1 MIKEIP
7 SIPKL
12 LTMVAFALGSFGAL
26 LFLWLSFGGPVPF
39 HPKGYRVHVEFPEA
53 GQLTE
58 QSDVR
63 ISGVNVGKVIK
74 VTPNPNGPTDAVI
87 EIKPK
92 FAPIPAATK
101 ATLRSKTLLG
111 ETFVELAPNRGTSAK
126 ALPEE
131 GTIPVSAVAPTVELD
146 ELLRTFDEPTRDAF
160 QVWMQEQAVA
170 MDGRGSEINATFQ
183 ELPELIDNF
192 AALSATLDQH
202 SAAVRDTISSTEAFF
217 RALSARQ
224 GDLRGLIRASDR
236 TFSAIGARNEQ
247 LAEIFRN
254 FPAFE
259 RASTKVLPK
268 VTKLADAADPT
279 VVRMQQVASE
289 LTPAFAAVEDLSPDL
304 ARFMSRLDPVIS
316 ASAQG
321 LPAFERILEQF
332 PPLLEDFGP
341 FTRSINPLLE
351 YLGDHKNDITAFFGN
366 VTSATNPRQNLNGRT
381 SNGQSRGGDVH
392 VLRAGVSVSPQ
403 SLSVQ
408 PRPFGQNRNNPYMEP
423 GGMSNLATGL
433 RTLTP
438 QTCANGDPAPPTEA
452 TVASLPERLQR
463 YAYKGGGR
471 DVPRPACVAQGPRSG
486 YNTIFPQL
494 TADPAD
500 AEGPTR

>member
-39 HPKGYRVHVEFPEA
+39 HPKGYRVMVQFPEA

-74 VTPNPNGPTDAVI
+74 VYPNPNGPTNAEI

-92 FAPIPAATK
+92 FAPIPAASK

-111 ETFVELAPNRGTSAK
+111 ETFVELAPNRGKDAK
-126 ALPEE
+126 PLDEK
-131 GTIPVSAVAPTVELD
+131 GTIPVTAVAPTVELD
-146 ELLRTFDEPTRDAF
+146 ELLRTFDEPTREAF
-160 QVWMQEQAVA
+160 QVWMQEQAGA
-170 MDGRGSEINATFQ
+170 LKGRGADLNAAFQ
-183 ELPELIDNF
+183 EFPEFVDNF
-192 AALSATLDQH
+192 AALSATLDAQTGG
-202 SAAVRDTISSTEAFF
+202 VRETISSTEAFF

-224 GDLRGLIRASDR
+224 GDLRGLISASNR
-236 TFSAIGARNEQ
+236 TFNVIGDRNEQ
-247 LAEIFRN
+247 LAQIFRE

-259 RASTKVLPK
+259 RASTKILPK
-268 VTKLADAADPT
+268 VTELADEANPT
-279 VVRMQQVASE
+279 VVRMQAVATE
-289 LTPAFAAVEDLSPDL
+289 LTPAFAAIEELSPDL
-304 ARFMSRLDPVIS
+304 ARFMTRLDPVIT
-316 ASAQG
+316 ASAKG
-321 LPAFERILEQF
+321 LPAFDRILEQF

-341 FTRSINPLLE
+341 FTRTINPLLH
-351 YLGDHKNDITAFFGN
+351 YLGEHKNDITAFFGN
-366 VTSATNPRQNLNGRT
+366 VTSASNSRQGL
-381 SNGQSRGGDVH
+381 GGT
-392 VLRAGVSVSPQ
+392 RAGSAHLLRVGLSVSPQ
-403 SLSVQ
+403 TLSVQ
-408 PRPFGQNRNNPYMEP
+408 PRAFGQNRNNPYMAP
-423 GGMSNLATGL
+423 GGMNNLASGL

-438 QTCANGDPAPPTEA
+438 QTCGNGDPAPP
-452 TVASLPERLQR
+452 VASTLPGLAERVQT
-463 YAYKGGGR
+463 YAFKGMGR
-471 DVPRPACVAQGPRSG
+471 ATPRPACVAQGPRTG

>member
-39 HPKGYRVHVEFPEA
+39 HPKGYRVHVHFPEA

-74 VTPNPNGPTDAVI
+74 VNPDPNGPTDAVI

-111 ETFVELAPNRGTSAK
+111 ETFVELAPNRSTSPKPLA
-126 ALPEE
+126 EE

-146 ELLRTFDEPTRDAF
+146 ELLSTFDEPTRQAF
-160 QVWMQEQAVA
+160 QVWMQDQAVA
-170 MDGRGSEINATFQ
+170 MHGRGAEINATFQ
-183 ELPELIDNF
+183 EFPELVDSF
-192 AALSATLDQH
+192 AALSQTLDAQNV
-202 SAAVRDTISSTEAFF
+202 AVRETVSSTGAFF

-224 GDLRGLIRASDR
+224 GDLRGLISATDK
-236 TFSAIGARNEQ
+236 TFSTIGARNEQ
-247 LAEIFRN
+247 LAEIFRK

-259 RASTKVLPK
+259 RASTKILPK
-268 VTKLADAADPT
+268 VTELADQADPT
-279 VVRMQQVASE
+279 VVRMQQVATQM
-289 LTPAFAAVEDLSPDL
+289 TPAFEAVEDLSPDL
-304 ARFMSRLDPVIS
+304 ARFMTRLTPV
-316 ASAQG
+316 ADAAEKG
-321 LPAFERILEQF
+321 LPAFDRILAQF

-341 FTRSINPLLE
+341 FTRTINPLLR
-351 YLGDHKNDITAFFGN
+351 YLGEHKNDITAFFGN
-366 VTSATNPRQNLNGRT
+366 VTSATNPRQAL
-381 SNGQSRGGDVH
+381 GGNAKGSAH
-392 VLRAGVSVSPQ
+392 YLRAGLVAGPQ
-403 SLSVQ
+403 TLSFQ
-408 PRPFGQNRNNPYMEP
+408 PRAFGQNRTNPYVEP
-423 GGMSNLATGL
+423 GGMKNLATGL

-438 QTCANGDPAPPTEA
+438 QTCGNGDPDLPTTSTLPGQIELLQLYAFKGFGRA
-452 TVASLPERLQR
+452 T
-463 YAYKGGGR
+463 
-471 DVPRPACVAQGPRSG
+471 PRPACVAQGPRSG

>member
-39 HPKGYRVHVEFPEA
+39 HPKGYRVMVQFPEA

-74 VTPNPNGPTDAVI
+74 VYPNPNGPTNAEI

-92 FAPIPAATK
+92 FAPIPAASK

-111 ETFVELAPNRGTSAK
+111 ETFVELAPNRGKDAEPLAEK
-126 ALPEE
+126 
-131 GTIPVSAVAPTVELD
+131 GTIPVTAVAPTVELD
-146 ELLRTFDEPTRDAF
+146 ELLRTFDEPTRERF
-160 QVWMQEQAVA
+160 QVWMQEQAGA
-170 MDGRGSEINATFQ
+170 LKGRGADLNAAFQ
-183 ELPELIDNF
+183 EFPEFVDNF
-192 AALSATLDQH
+192 AALSATLDAQ
-202 SAAVRDTISSTEAFF
+202 SNGVRETISSTEAFF

-224 GDLRGLIRASDR
+224 GDLRGLISATDR
-236 TFSAIGARNEQ
+236 TFGVIGDRNDQ
-247 LAEIFRN
+247 LAQIFREL
-254 FPAFE
+254 PAFE
-259 RASTKVLPK
+259 RASTRILPK
-268 VTKLADAADPT
+268 VTELADRADPT
-279 VVRMQQVASE
+279 VVRMQQVATE
-289 LTPAFAAVEDLSPDL
+289 LTPAFEAVEELSPDL
-304 ARFMSRLDPVIS
+304 ARFMTRLDPVIT
-316 ASAQG
+316 ASAKG
-321 LPAFERILEQF
+321 LPAFDRILDQF

-341 FTRSINPLLE
+341 FTRSINPLLR

-366 VTSATNPRQNLNGRT
+366 VTSATNPRQSLGAGNRKGA
-381 SNGQSRGGDVH
+381 GGNAH
-392 VLRAGVSVSPQ
+392 LLRAGVTVTPQ
-403 SLSVQ
+403 TMSFQ
-408 PRPFGQNRNNPYMEP
+408 PRAFGQNRNNPYMAP
-423 GGMSNLATGL
+423 GGMDNLATGL

-438 QTCANGDPAPPTEA
+438 QTCGNGDPDIPSESTLPGQVELLQTYVFKGLGRA
-452 TVASLPERLQR
+452 T
-463 YAYKGGGR
+463 
-471 DVPRPACVAQGPRSG
+471 PRPACVAQGPRTG

-494 TADPAD
+494 TADPAN

>member
-39 HPKGYRVHVEFPEA
+39 HPKGYRVHVQFPEA

-74 VTPNPNGPTDAVI
+74 VNPDPNGPTDAII

-111 ETFVELAPNRGTSAK
+111 ETFVELAPNRGKNPKPLA
-126 ALPEE
+126 EE

-146 ELLRTFDEPTRDAF
+146 ELLSTFDEPTREAF

-170 MDGRGSEINATFQ
+170 MDGRGAEINATFQ
-183 ELPELIDNF
+183 EFPELVDNF
-192 AALSATLDQH
+192 AALSQTLEAQNT
-202 SAAVRDTISSTEAFF
+202 AVRETVSSTGAFF

-224 GDLRGLIRASDR
+224 GDLRGLISAADK
-236 TFSAIGARNEQ
+236 TFNTIGDRNEQ
-247 LAEIFRN
+247 LAEIFRR

-259 RASTKVLPK
+259 RASTELLPK
-268 VTKLADAADPT
+268 VTELAEQADPT
-279 VVRMQQVASE
+279 VVRLQQVATQM
-289 LTPAFAAVEDLSPDL
+289 TPAFQAVEDLSPDL
-304 ARFMSRLDPVIS
+304 ARFMTRLTPV
-316 ASAQG
+316 ADAAEKG
-321 LPAFERILEQF
+321 LPAFDRILGQF

-341 FTRSINPLLE
+341 FTRTINPLLR
-351 YLGDHKNDITAFFGN
+351 YLGEHKNDITAFFGN
-366 VTSATNPRQNLNGRT
+366 VTSATNPRVPYSGRAAG
-381 SNGQSRGGDVH
+381 NAH
-392 VLRAGVSVSPQ
+392 LLRAGLSLSPQ
-403 SLSVQ
+403 GLSFQ
-408 PRPFGQNRNNPYMEP
+408 PRAFGQSRNNPYMEP
-423 GGMSNLATGL
+423 GGMKNLATGL

-438 QTCANGDPAPPTEA
+438 QSCGNGDPAPPTGMA
-452 TVASLPERLQR
+452 DADLMGRLQT
-463 YAYKGGGR
+463 YAFRGGGR
-471 DVPRPACVAQGPRSG
+471 DVPRPPCVAQGPRSG

>member
-39 HPKGYRVHVEFPEA
+39 NPTGYRVHVQFPEA

-74 VTPNPNGPTDAVI
+74 VNPNPNGPTDAII

-92 FAPIPAATK
+92 FAPIPAAAK

-111 ETFVELAPNRGTSAK
+111 ETFVELAPNRSASAK
-126 ALPEE
+126 PLEE
-131 GTIPVSAVAPTVELD
+131 GGTIPVTAVAPTVELD
-146 ELLRTFDEPTRDAF
+146 ELLRTFDEPTREAF
-160 QVWMQEQAVA
+160 QVWMQEQSGALS
-170 MDGRGSEINATFQ
+170 GRGADLNAAFQ
-183 ELPELIDNF
+183 QYPEFVDNF
-192 AALSATLDQH
+192 AALSATLDTQ
-202 SAAVRDTISSTEAFF
+202 SNAVRETISSTEAFF

-224 GDLRGLIRASDR
+224 GDLRGLISASNE
-236 TFSAIGARNEQ
+236 TFGTIGARNEQ
-247 LAEIFRN
+247 LAEIFRQ
-254 FPAFE
+254 FPDFE
-259 RASTKVLPK
+259 RASTEILPK
-268 VTKLADAADPT
+268 ITALADKANPT
-279 VVRMQQVASE
+279 VVRMQQVATE
-289 LTPAFAAVEDLSPDL
+289 LTPAFQAIEELSPDL
-304 ARFMSRLDPVIS
+304 ARFMTRLDPVIT

-321 LPAFERILEQF
+321 LPAFDRILDQF

-341 FTRSINPLLE
+341 FTRSINPLLR
-351 YLGDHKNDITAFFGN
+351 YLGEHKNDITAFFGN
-366 VTSATNPRQNLNGRT
+366 VTSATNAREGFASP
-381 SNGQSRGGDVH
+381 RGGNAH
-392 VLRAGVSVSPQ
+392 FLRAGVSISPQ
-403 SLSVQ
+403 SLSFQ
-408 PRPFGQNRNNPYMEP
+408 GRPFGQNRNNPYMEP
-423 GGMSNLATGL
+423 GGMKNLATGL

-438 QTCANGDPAPPTEA
+438 QSCGNGDPAPPTESTIA
-452 TVASLPERLQR
+452 GQVELLQT
-463 YAYKGGGR
+463 YAFKGGGR
-471 DVPRPACVAQGPRSG
+471 DVPRPPCVAQGPRSG

>member
-39 HPKGYRVHVEFPEA
+39 HPKGYRVHVQFPEA

-74 VTPNPNGPTDAVI
+74 VHPNPNGPTDAVI

-111 ETFVELAPNRGTSAK
+111 ETFVELAPNRGKSPRPLA
-126 ALPEE
+126 EE
-131 GTIPVSAVAPTVELD
+131 GTIPVTAVAPTVELD
-146 ELLRTFDEPTRDAF
+146 ELLSTFDEPTRDAF

-170 MDGRGSEINATFQ
+170 MDGRGAEINATFQ
-183 ELPELIDNF
+183 EFPELVDNF
-192 AALSATLDQH
+192 AALSQTLATH
-202 SAAVRDTISSTEAFF
+202 TNAVRETVSSTGTFF

-224 GDLRGLIRASDR
+224 GDLRGLISATDR
-236 TFSAIGARNEQ
+236 TFSTIGARNEQ
-247 LAEIFRN
+247 LAEIFRR

-259 RASTKVLPK
+259 RASTEIMPK
-268 VTKLADAADPT
+268 VTALADKADPT
-279 VVRMQQVASE
+279 VVRMQAVATQM
-289 LTPAFAAVEDLSPDL
+289 TPAFQAIEDLSPDL
-304 ARFMSRLDPVIS
+304 ARFMSRLTPV
-316 ASAQG
+316 ADAAEKG
-321 LPAFERILEQF
+321 LPAFDRILGQF

-341 FTRSINPLLE
+341 FTRTINPLLR
-351 YLGDHKNDITAFFGN
+351 YLGEHKNDITAFFGN
-366 VTSATNPRQNLNGRT
+366 VTSATNPRQAM
-381 SNGQSRGGDVH
+381 GGKAKGYANY
-392 VLRAGVSVSPQ
+392 LRAGVSISPQ
-403 SLSVQ
+403 TLSVQ

-423 GGMSNLATGL
+423 GGMKNLATGL

-438 QTCANGDPAPPTEA
+438 QSCGNGDPAAPTESTLA
-452 TVASLPERLQR
+452 GQVELLQT
-463 YAYKGGGR
+463 YAFRGGGR
-471 DVPRPACVAQGPRSG
+471 DVPRPPCVAQGPRSG

>member
-39 HPKGYRVHVEFPEA
+39 HPKGYRVHVQFPEA

-74 VTPNPNGPTDAVI
+74 VNPDPNGPTDAII

-111 ETFVELAPNRGTSAK
+111 ETFVELAPNRAASPK
-126 ALPEE
+126 PLDEE
-131 GTIPVSAVAPTVELD
+131 GTIPVTAVAPTVELD
-146 ELLRTFDEPTRDAF
+146 ELLSTFDEPTREAF

-170 MDGRGSEINATFQ
+170 MDGRGAELNATFQ
-183 ELPELIDNF
+183 EFPELVDNF
-192 AALSATLDQH
+192 AALSQTLEAQNT
-202 SAAVRDTISSTEAFF
+202 AVRETVSSTGTFF

-224 GDLRGLIRASDR
+224 GDLRGLISATDK
-236 TFSAIGARNEQ
+236 TFSTIGARNEQ
-247 LAEIFRN
+247 LAEIFRK

-259 RASTKVLPK
+259 RASTKILPK
-268 VTKLADAADPT
+268 VTDLADQADPT
-279 VVRMQQVASE
+279 VVRMQEVATQM
-289 LTPAFAAVEDLSPDL
+289 TPAFKAVEDLSPDL
-304 ARFMSRLDPVIS
+304 ARFMTRLTPV
-316 ASAQG
+316 ADAAEKG
-321 LPAFERILEQF
+321 LPAFDRILGQF

-341 FTRSINPLLE
+341 FTRTINPLLR
-351 YLGDHKNDITAFFGN
+351 YLGEHKNDITAFFGN
-366 VTSATNPRQNLNGRT
+366 VTSATNPRDSL
-381 SNGQSRGGDVH
+381 GGT
-392 VLRAGVSVSPQ
+392 RAGTAHLLRVGLSVSPQ
-403 SLSVQ
+403 TLAVQ
-408 PRPFGQNRNNPYMEP
+408 PRAFGQSRNNPYMEP
-423 GGMSNLATGL
+423 GGMKNLATGL

-438 QTCANGDPAPPTEA
+438 QSCGNGDPAPPTGMA
-452 TVASLPERLQR
+452 DADLMGRLQT
-463 YAYKGGGR
+463 YAFKGGGR
-471 DVPRPACVAQGPRSG
+471 DVPRPACVAQGPRTG

>member
-39 HPKGYRVHVEFPEA
+39 HPKGYRVMVQFPEA

-74 VTPNPNGPTDAVI
+74 VYPNPNGPTNAEI

-92 FAPIPAATK
+92 YAPIPAATK

-111 ETFVELAPNRGTSAK
+111 ETFVELAPNRGKSAK
-126 ALPEE
+126 PLAEK
-131 GTIPVSAVAPTVELD
+131 GTIPVTAVAPTVELD
-146 ELLRTFDEPTRDAF
+146 ELLRTFDEPTREAF
-160 QVWMQEQAVA
+160 QVWMQEQAGA
-170 MDGRGSEINATFQ
+170 LKGRGADLNTAFQ
-183 ELPELIDNF
+183 EFPEFVDNF
-192 AALSATLDQH
+192 AALSATLDAQ
-202 SAAVRDTISSTEAFF
+202 SNGVRETISSTEAFF

-224 GDLRGLIRASDR
+224 GDLRGLISASNR
-236 TFSAIGARNEQ
+236 TFNTIGDRNEQ
-247 LAEIFRN
+247 LAQIFRE

-259 RASTKVLPK
+259 RASTKILPK
-268 VTKLADAADPT
+268 VTELADEANPT
-279 VVRMQQVASE
+279 VVRMQQVATE
-289 LTPAFAAVEDLSPDL
+289 LTPAFQAVEELSPDL
-304 ARFMSRLDPVIS
+304 ARFMTRLDPVIT
-316 ASAQG
+316 ASAKG
-321 LPAFERILEQF
+321 LPAFDRILDQF

-341 FTRSINPLLE
+341 FTRSINPLLR
-351 YLGDHKNDITAFFGN
+351 YLGEHKNDITAFFGN
-366 VTSATNPRQNLNGRT
+366 VTGATQGRQALGGTAIGSA
-381 SNGQSRGGDVH
+381 H
-392 VLRAGVSVSPQ
+392 YLRAGVSVSPQ
-403 SLSVQ
+403 TLSFQ
-408 PRPFGQNRNNPYMEP
+408 PRAFGQNRNNPYMAAD
-423 GGMSNLATGL
+423 GMKNLATGL

-438 QTCANGDPAPPTEA
+438 QTCGNGDPSPPTES
-452 TVASLPERLQR
+452 TLPGQIELLQT
-463 YAYKGGGR
+463 YAFKGVGR
-471 DVPRPACVAQGPRSG
+471 AVPRPACVAQGPRTG

>member
-366 VTSATNPRQNLNGRT
+366 VTSATNPRQPMSGKV
-381 SNGQSRGGDVH
+381 GGVAH
-392 VLRAGVSVSPQ
+392 ILRAGVSVSPQ
-403 SLSVQ
+403 TMAFQ
-408 PRPFGQNRNNPYMEP
+408 PRAFGQNRTNPYMEP
-423 GGMSNLATGL
+423 GGMNNLPTGL

-438 QTCANGDPAPPTEA
+438 QNCANGDPDLPA
-452 TVASLPERLQR
+452 TADLPGQIELLQT
-463 YAYKGGGR
+463 YVFKGFGR
-471 DVPRPACVAQGPRSG
+471 ATPRPACVAQGPRSG

>member
-39 HPKGYRVHVEFPEA
+39 HPKGYRVHVQFPEA

-74 VTPNPNGPTDAVI
+74 VNPDPNGPTDAII

-111 ETFVELAPNRGTSAK
+111 ETFVELAPNRGKSPK
-126 ALPEE
+126 PLDEE
-131 GTIPVSAVAPTVELD
+131 GTIPVTAVAPTVELD
-146 ELLRTFDEPTRDAF
+146 ELLSTFDEPTREAF

-170 MDGRGSEINATFQ
+170 MDGRGAELNATFQ
-183 ELPELIDNF
+183 EFPELVDNF
-192 AALSATLDQH
+192 AALSQTLEAQNT
-202 SAAVRDTISSTEAFF
+202 AVRETVSSTGTFF

-224 GDLRGLIRASDR
+224 GDLRGLISATDK
-236 TFSAIGARNEQ
+236 TFSTIGARNEQ
-247 LAEIFRN
+247 LAEIFRR

-259 RASTKVLPK
+259 RASTKILPK
-268 VTKLADAADPT
+268 VTELADQANPT
-279 VVRMQQVASE
+279 VVRMQEVATQ
-289 LTPAFAAVEDLSPDL
+289 LTPAFQAVEDLSPDL
-304 ARFMSRLDPVIS
+304 ARFMTRLTPV
-316 ASAQG
+316 ADAAEKG
-321 LPAFERILEQF
+321 LPAFDRILSQF

-341 FTRSINPLLE
+341 FTRTINPLLR
-351 YLGDHKNDITAFFGN
+351 YLGEHKNDITAFFGN
-366 VTSATNPRQNLNGRT
+366 VTSATNSRQALGSSDDTKNA
-381 SNGQSRGGDVH
+381 GGSAFY
-392 VLRAGVSVSPQ
+392 LRAGLSVSPQ
-403 SLSVQ
+403 TLSVQ
-408 PRPFGQNRNNPYMEP
+408 PRAFGQNRNNPYMEP
-423 GGMSNLATGL
+423 GGMKNLATGL

-438 QTCANGDPAPPTEA
+438 QSCGNGDPAPPTGMA
-452 TVASLPERLQR
+452 DADLMGRLQT
-463 YAYKGGGR
+463 YAFRGGGR

>member
-39 HPKGYRVHVEFPEA
+39 HPKGYRVHVQFPEA

-74 VTPNPNGPTDAVI
+74 VHPNPNGPTDAVI

-111 ETFVELAPNRGTSAK
+111 ETFVELAPNRGKNPKPLA
-126 ALPEE
+126 EE
-131 GTIPVSAVAPTVELD
+131 GTIPVTAVAPTVELD
-146 ELLRTFDEPTRDAF
+146 ELLSTFDEPTRDAF

-170 MDGRGSEINATFQ
+170 MDGRGTEINATFQ
-183 ELPELIDNF
+183 EFPELVDNF
-192 AALSATLDQH
+192 AALSQTLAAQNN
-202 SAAVRDTISSTEAFF
+202 AVRETVSSTGTFF

-224 GDLRGLIRASDR
+224 GDLRGLISATEK
-236 TFSAIGARNEQ
+236 TFSTIGARNEQ
-247 LAEIFRN
+247 LAEIFRR

-259 RASTKVLPK
+259 RASTEILPK
-268 VTKLADAADPT
+268 VTELADKADPT
-279 VVRMQQVASE
+279 VVRMQQVA
-289 LTPAFAAVEDLSPDL
+289 TQMVPAFQAIEDLSPDL
-304 ARFMSRLDPVIS
+304 ARFMSRLGPV
-316 ASAQG
+316 ADAANKG
-321 LPAFERILEQF
+321 LPAFDRILSQF

-341 FTRSINPLLE
+341 FTRTINPLLR
-351 YLGDHKNDITAFFGN
+351 YLGEHKNDITAFFGN
-366 VTSATNPRQNLNGRT
+366 VTSATNPWQGFGTADDRKE
-381 SNGQSRGGDVH
+381 SGGYANY
-392 VLRAGVSVSPQ
+392 LRAGVSISPQ
-403 SLSVQ
+403 TLAVQ
-408 PRPFGQNRNNPYMEP
+408 PRAFGQNRTNPYVEP
-423 GGMSNLATGL
+423 GGMKNLATGL

-438 QTCANGDPAPPTEA
+438 QTCGNGDPSPPTESTIA
-452 TVASLPERLQR
+452 GQVELLQT
-463 YAYKGGGR
+463 YAFKGGAR
-471 DVPRPACVAQGPRSG
+471 DVPRPSCVAQGPRSG